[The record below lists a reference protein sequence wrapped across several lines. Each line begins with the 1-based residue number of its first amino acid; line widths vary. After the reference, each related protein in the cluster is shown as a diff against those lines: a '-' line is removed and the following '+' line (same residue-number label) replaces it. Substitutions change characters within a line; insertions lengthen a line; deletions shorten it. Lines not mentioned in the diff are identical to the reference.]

1 MDKII
6 DTSIN
11 IENTLF
17 QKYKEYIISNSKF
30 NPLVIPSSNK
40 TLTTFPTILFKEQ
53 NNVNNMPYTSI
64 DRSQKVY
71 TITDVVE
78 IYTQN
83 MIIDNKEYASKE
95 IMNELKYL
103 TFEFFEYYGCDREE
117 CTPAEYL
124 NKEVDRLVI
133 IYRYNFNNW
142 NRKIS

>member
-1 MDKII
+1 MVVN
-6 DTSIN
+6 TSMN

-17 QKYKEYIISNSKF
+17 LKYKEYIISNSKF
-30 NPLVIPSSNK
+30 NPLVIPKSNK
-40 TLTTFPTILFKEQ
+40 TLTKFPTILFKEQ
-53 NNVNNMPYTSI
+53 NNINNRLYTSI
-64 DRSQKVY
+64 DRSQKVD

-78 IYTQN
+78 IYTQD
-83 MIIDNKEYASKE
+83 MILENKQYASKV
-95 IMNELKYL
+95 IMDELKYL
-103 TFEFFEYYGCDREE
+103 TFDFFEYYGCDRIE